1 MTAVEDFY
9 RKRFIYQLTREG
21 RPPRRRLRIAGGL
34 RRRVPWLP
42 WRYTAADYRAA
53 VLRCAQPP
61 LSPLVSTP
69 TETPWEPALATAVAE
84 LGVRVEG
91 ESELELLLS
100 DLT

>member
-1 MTAVEDFY
+1 M
-9 RKRFIYQLTREG
+9 
-21 RPPRRRLRIAGGL
+21 
-34 RRRVPWLP
+34 P

-91 ESELELLLS
+91 GERAGAAVVRSHVRIVTVRLGRAVESEPFRVRRRHQQRR
-100 DLT
+100 